1 MSKEDIIKIEGMTF
15 TYSCH
20 PILNNM
26 HLRVAAGD
34 VVAITGPN
42 GSGKSTLL
50 KLVLGQ
56 LKPSAGSIKVFG
68 TEAHKVKER
77 YRIGYLAQKATG
89 FNSQF
94 PATAREV
101 IRSGRVSRR
110 GLFHSFSKPDH
121 LLVDQV
127 LHQVGMTEFADQSVG
142 TLSGGQQQRIL
153 LARALVSEPEL
164 LILDEPNT
172 GVDSAALDS
181 MYRLLKELNLRKG
194 ITMLIVSHELA
205 GLGSLVSHQVCLDKH
220 ICSCSC
226 HQYNDPQNQLKNCKR
241 RITSQPSNTKEPCY
255 GNFTI

>member
-1 MSKEDIIKIEGMTF
+1 MSKEDIIKIEGLNF
-15 TYSCH
+15 TYGCH
-20 PILNNM
+20 LILNNIN
-26 HLRVAAGD
+26 LSIAAGD

-56 LKPSAGSIKVFG
+56 LKPTSGSIKLFG

-77 YRIGYLAQKATG
+77 YRIGYLAQKATS

-101 IRSGRVSRR
+101 IRSGRVPRR
-110 GLFHSFSKPDH
+110 GLFHPLLKPDQ

-127 LHQVGMTEFADQSVG
+127 LEQVGMLEFADHPVG

-153 LARALVSEPEL
+153 LARALVSQPDL

-172 GVDSAALDS
+172 GVDSQALDS
-181 MYRLLKELNLRKG
+181 MYRLLKELSLQQDM
-194 ITMLIVSHELA
+194 TMLIVSHELE
-205 GLGSLVSHQVCLDKH
+205 GLASLITHQVCLDKH

-226 HQYNDPQNQLKNCKR
+226 HKYNDPGNQLEHCSR
-241 RITSQPSNTKEPCY
+241 RINRQPANTKEPCY
-255 GNFTI
+255 GNLTI